1 LSSSSSIQ
9 IITTDTMGRII
20 NYKYIDLTNKGLYDD
35 DLDDVLYKVIEKS
48 PDLHNTILVALKL
61 GWNKLTLADGKF
73 ARAIAKNTP
82 KKLYLYN
89 NKIGPR
95 GIKQLADALKDSKI
109 TMRLKLKISTW
120 MKTISVMKEQ
130 DIHC

>member
-1 LSSSSSIQ
+1 MSSSSSIQ